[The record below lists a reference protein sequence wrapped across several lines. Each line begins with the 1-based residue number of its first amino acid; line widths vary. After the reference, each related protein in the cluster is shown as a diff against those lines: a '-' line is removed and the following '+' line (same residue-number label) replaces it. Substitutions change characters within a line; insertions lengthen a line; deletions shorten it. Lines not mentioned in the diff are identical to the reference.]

1 MKLKYIILI
10 LPFLI
15 LNTFGVW
22 SNPYAKNFSL
32 RRDEELSYQKTDW
45 KTGDTITQD
54 KLNAIENQL
63 ESLSSNDNNRQ
74 AQLDNIESSI
84 AHTEKTGAI
93 VEMDYCGESTPAHSI
108 IKNLS
113 VKFSASNSG
122 NTLPKTIYGISTAHV
137 QFIKKDANLLQPI
150 ESEESVINNGI
161 TFTRATSGKLTIQ
174 GTASDTAVYFYPFSI
189 PLFANS
195 QAKPTIT
202 VAILNT
208 AINDNIEVSLQSYHQ
223 EELRLNTHALDV
235 ERYINQYT
243 IATTVSGL
251 VFTIKNGATI
261 SDFQCTPVVLYG
273 SHTTVA
279 SAIPP
284 KASDREI
291 ITINLENELNEKG
304 YIGEYD
310 LTAGVIT
317 NNALVL
323 DLNELDW
330 TVVGTPGEQFKIV
343 TTTEVLPAYYKN
355 GQYALLT
362 NYKYLGVSAIDGT
375 NLVAD
380 DSVGIGYYPTHKTN
394 SRRGFYFRIPVTE
407 DKPTGLFVCEC
418 ANPISINITPQT
430 NISTPS
436 SSELLAWA
444 DCGRIT
450 VDYYINQYDYFKT
463 LQNTQSALDSRIDT
477 LEDQNTSQSND
488 ISELKE
494 TTQSLQQTVQDIAAP
509 LDWFGKKVSII
520 GDSISAYPGTIT
532 LPSGS
537 SIADPVYPSGD
548 VSSVET
554 MWWHQLLNY
563 TGAELEINASQAGSR
578 VVNANAQPN
587 FFKRTDK
594 LTLGNPDIIIVE
606 LGVND
611 AFGTVIGKGNPHVE
625 LGEYDYT
632 TPYKDLPMGTDYF
645 RKAYIKGMK
654 ALQSNY
660 PKAVI
665 IGLILLVDVN
675 GYKCTDFYNSM
686 IEICKTLQIP
696 HIAIS
701 DYEKKENDSIHPNA
715 AGMATIA
722 KACLSIVN
730 NVSVLEKINKI
741 NYVLADT
748 SVASWGLNHSSS
760 MLTDYLALNANSDFT
775 QNASDSG
782 YQQCAVKILKNI
794 VKINNINNSSAN
806 LFTNNMFI
814 GLLLNGRSVAGANT
828 AEEAYIKAV
837 KNEKTLATIPD
848 NFSFFDISNYKYY
861 FNIYCWVK
869 RAPQWTIGLATIADN
884 DNCTIWHPTGTA
896 YDNQGSIIEDMVY
909 APSDNVDR
917 GRFIFTYLIPED
929 FLATV
934 NKNHTF
940 WLTYHQLSKSY
951 AASGEINF
959 IWDITPIPKIL

>member
-1 MKLKYIILI
+1 MKLKYIIII

-54 KLNAIENQL
+54 RLNAIENQL

-74 AQLDNIESSI
+74 EQLDNIESSI
-84 AHTEKTGAI
+84 THTEKTGAI
-93 VEMDYCGESTPAHSI
+93 VEMDYCGESTAAHSI

-122 NTLPKTIYGISTAHV
+122 NNLPRQIYGISTAQV
-137 QFIKKDANLLQPI
+137 QFIKKDANLLQAI
-150 ESEESVINNGI
+150 ESEDNETNNGI
-161 TFTRATSGKLTIQ
+161 TFTRTNSGKLTIQ

-189 PLFANS
+189 PLFADN

-208 AINDNIEVSLQSYHQ
+208 AINDNIEISLQSYHQ

-261 SDFQCTPVVLYG
+261 SDFQCNPVVLYG
-273 SHTTVA
+273 SHNTVT

-291 ITINLENELNEKG
+291 ITFNLENILKEKG
-304 YIGEYD
+304 YIGEYN
-310 LTAGVIT
+310 LTTGAIT

-323 DLNELDW
+323 NLNELEW
-330 TVVGTPGEQFKIV
+330 TVVGTPGEQYKIV

-362 NYKYLGVSAIDGT
+362 NYKYLGVSETDGT

-380 DSVGIGYYPTHKTN
+380 DSAGVGYYPTHKTN
-394 SRRGFYFRIPVTE
+394 SRRIFYFRIPVTE
-407 DKPTGLFVCEC
+407 DKPTGLFVCERSI
-418 ANPISINITPQT
+418 PISTNITPQT
-430 NISTPS
+430 NILTPS
-436 SSELLAWA
+436 SNELLAWA

-450 VDYYINQYDYFKT
+450 VDYYINQYEYFKT
-463 LQNTQSALDSRIDT
+463 LHDTQSALESRVET
-477 LEDQNTSQSND
+477 LETQNIAQSND
-488 ISELKE
+488 ISELEE
-494 TTQSLQQTVQDIAAP
+494 TAQSLQQTVQDIAAT
-509 LDWFGKKVSII
+509 LDWSGKKVSII

-578 VVNANAQPN
+578 VVNANAPPN
-587 FFKRTDK
+587 FYNRADTGDINI
-594 LTLGNPDIIIVE
+594 LGNPDIIIVE

-611 AFGTVIGKGNPHVE
+611 AFGTVIGNGNPHVE
-625 LGEYDYT
+625 LGDYDYT

-686 IEICKTLQIP
+686 IEICRTLQIP
-696 HIAIS
+696 YIAIS

-715 AGMATIA
+715 AGMTTIA
-722 KACLSIVN
+722 KACFSIVN

-741 NYVLADT
+741 SYKLSNPIISPAWVL
-748 SVASWGLNHSSS
+748 GHGQS
-760 MLTDYLALNANSDFT
+760 MLTDILALNVNSSFTLSGNADFKDIQVT
-775 QNASDSG
+775 
-782 YQQCAVKILKNI
+782 ILKNN
-794 VKINNINNSSAN
+794 VKIENLSTSSKYPKNIFVGLLVNNASSYYSSYAANAEEIFVKDGKNYIISLDNLAIFDTINYNYY
-806 LFTNNMFI
+806 FTIYFNTQDSGHWAI
-814 GLLLNGRSVAGANT
+814 GL
-828 AEEAYIKAV
+828 E
-837 KNEKTLATIPD
+837 TLDEDDTVL
-848 NFSFFDISNYKYY
+848 S
-861 FNIYCWVK
+861 
-869 RAPQWTIGLATIADN
+869 
-884 DNCTIWHPTGTA
+884 WHPTGTA
-896 YDNQGSIIEDMVY
+896 KIGNDQILSNRIYASDMGDGSF
-909 APSDNVDR
+909 AF
-917 GRFIFTYLIPED
+917 GYLIADD
-929 FLATV
+929 FLNTV
-934 NKNHTF
+934 NQNHNF
-940 WLTYHQLSKSY
+940 WLTYHQFDNIKHANNSTL
-951 AASGEINF
+951 NF
-959 IWDITPIPKIL
+959 IWNIIPVQKLV